1 MCFKMCIL
9 CVHIFFGYLSIKEL
23 ITRKKI
29 FSMKVPV
36 MDLKVYYVYKKRY
49 MCIKS
54 KRIHSFDAFAK
65 IFDVC

>member
-1 MCFKMCIL
+1 
-9 CVHIFFGYLSIKEL
+9 
-23 ITRKKI
+23 
-29 FSMKVPV
+29 MKVPV